1 MTNHFADSFSQD
13 LISAVSQNE
22 EFDLAQLTEFEW
34 DKMYVF
40 YPYISREEMER
51 RIGREWTT
59 YSYIGYYVFQ
69 KTSLGDHPLN
79 DDSVNKIVF
88 TNGNKIVLDVTF
100 YRDQVDLTQLKPLI
114 NREEAKFLV
123 QDSVLKQMGAD

>member
-1 MTNHFADSFSQD
+1 M
-13 LISAVSQNE
+13 
-22 EFDLAQLTEFEW
+22 AQLTEFEW